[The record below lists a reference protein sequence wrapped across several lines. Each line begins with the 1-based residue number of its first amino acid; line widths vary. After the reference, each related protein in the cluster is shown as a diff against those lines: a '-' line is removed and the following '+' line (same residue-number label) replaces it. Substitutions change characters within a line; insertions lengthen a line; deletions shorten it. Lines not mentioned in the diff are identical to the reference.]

1 MTKITGKELKVKIG
15 IFTKQDEIAMSIR
28 DVLSELDDLAE
39 SVAYLRRQVERLAE
53 YTEVTLDDKN

>member
-1 MTKITGKELKVKIG
+1 MKIG